1 MYETLSWH
9 TYRYA
14 FGFVLKTGCDNWGGR
29 RTVLSYKLSPPPSL
43 SLSQRIYLFTRH
55 EPSGAQ
61 VNSATSGRRLEGWA
75 WRLFGA
81 DWTEEEVRKLHF
93 DSRQLKRSRGW
104 CLQYWKADSWHS
116 STLLQSLIL
125 CKFTYGL
132 YRTVGVALR
141 WSHTLNL

>member
-1 MYETLSWH
+1 MKLDPGIHIDMHS
-9 TYRYA
+9 
-14 FGFVLKTGCDNWGGR
+14 
-29 RTVLSYKLSPPPSL
+29 VLSLKRGVTIEEEEEQYCHTSWVHPL
-43 SLSQRIYLFTRH
+43 SLSQSIYLFTRR
-55 EPSGAQ
+55 EPSGPQ
-61 VNSATSGRRLEGWA
+61 VNSATSVRRLEGWA
-75 WRLFGA
+75 WRLFWA
-81 DWTEEEVRKLHF
+81 DPIEEEGRKLHF